1 MSAPS
6 SVPDEHHM
14 AGPDPAEPDAAG
26 PDAADASTEQ
36 PRPSRSGSLA
46 LAELFGYR
54 IVSFGDGQCVAEWT
68 PAPPFVNTAGGVWGG
83 AVSAVVDTV
92 CAMAV
97 AAALDQPP
105 RHLPT
110 VSMHVDFL
118 RPLAVGGTYLLHG
131 RALRVGGRLA
141 VADTLIMDTDELLLA
156 RATCTFSI
164 RR

>member
-6 SVPDEHHM
+6 SVPDGPHADDPQDDPV
-14 AGPDPAEPDAAG
+14 AGP
-26 PDAADASTEQ
+26 
-36 PRPSRSGSLA
+36 PRPERPGRRA

-54 IVSFGDGQCVAEWT
+54 IVAYGDGRCVAEWT
-68 PAPPFVNTAGGVWGG
+68 PAPPFVNAAGGVWGG
-83 AVSAVVDTV
+83 AVSAVVDNV

-97 AAALDQPP
+97 AAALDRPP

-118 RPLAVGGTYLLHG
+118 RPLAVGGTYVLRG
-131 RALRVGGRLA
+131 QALRVGGRLA
-141 VADTLIMDTDELLLA
+141 VADTHVTDTRELLLA